1 MEKGE
6 LKDFLLA
13 SLAVGRPQT
22 TDEIEFGQKNE
33 KEGDFIK
40 VYVQL

>member
-13 SLAVGRPQT
+13 SLAVGRPQKP
-22 TDEIEFGQKNE
+22 E
-33 KEGDFIK
+33 EGNRGS
-40 VYVQL
+40 